1 MGAAVAERQA
11 PLSTTEKGRA
21 GEDLAVSHLQGLG
34 YQLIARNVRAA
45 GAEIDIVAREG
56 PLLCFVEVRRRKK
69 TLDALVS
76 VDARKQ
82 RRLIRAA
89 TAYIAR
95 LRPMPR
101 CRFDVVV
108 VGPEGIRLVR
118 GAFEARP

>member
-1 MGAAVAERQA
+1 MAERHA

-21 GEDLAVSHLQGLG
+21 GEDLAASHLQGLG

-95 LRPMPR
+95 LRPIPR

-108 VGPEGIRLVR
+108 VGPEGVRLVR